1 MKDNMLEL
9 ALWKAELKA
18 EKDEFFSLT
27 ANNRRW
33 EGFYDSV
40 DEMLDRREDRILL
53 LEKHLEKALQIIEEL
68 KNV

>member
-1 MKDNMLEL
+1 MLEL